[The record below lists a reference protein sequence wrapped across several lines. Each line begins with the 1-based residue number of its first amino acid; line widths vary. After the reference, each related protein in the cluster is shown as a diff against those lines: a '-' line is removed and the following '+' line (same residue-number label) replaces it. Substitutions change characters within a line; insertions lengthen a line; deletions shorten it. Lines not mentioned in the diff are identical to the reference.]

1 MIKKGDTLIEVT
13 LAVGIFSMIAIAI
26 VAVMSNGTSNAQTS
40 LESTLAREEVDSQ
53 TEALRFIQSSA
64 IIEND
69 PNGKYSK
76 LWDTITKHA
85 ITKEGEFKDETIEK
99 ILQYSPESCDELY
112 DNNQDDPNNI
122 YFQKAFV
129 IDLHQL
135 GKKAN
140 TDEGAS
146 DIIVPAVVNGDNP
159 SEKFGPAS
167 TYPRLVYSDSGSL
180 VAAEGIYIIAVAD
193 YNDETKIATGGNEA
207 TPTKGFYDFYIRTC
221 WYGSNAEKPSLVST
235 VIRLYNPAIV
245 KNTN

>member
-76 LWDTITKHA
+76 LWNEITDHA
-85 ITKEGEFKDETIEK
+85 ITKEGSFDDETIKK

-112 DNNQDDPNNI
+112 NKQDDPNNI

-135 GKKAN
+135 GNKNN
-140 TDEGAS
+140 TDEGVSNIIIPAS
-146 DIIVPAVVNGDNP
+146 SD
-159 SEKFGPAS
+159 KFQPAS

-193 YNDETKIATGGNEA
+193 YNEETKIATGGNEA

>member
-1 MIKKGDTLIEVT
+1 
-13 LAVGIFSMIAIAI
+13 MIAIAI

-69 PNGKYSK
+69 SNGKYSK
-76 LWDTITKHA
+76 LWNAITDHA
-85 ITKEGEFKDETIEK
+85 ITKEVKFNEETIEK

-112 DNNQDDPNNI
+112 ENDQGNPNNV
-122 YFQKAFV
+122 YYQNAFI
-129 IDLHQL
+129 IDLNQL

-140 TDEGAS
+140 TDEEAS

-167 TYPRLVYSDSGSL
+167 TYPRLVYQNESASSDL
-180 VAAEGIYIIAVAD
+180 LAAEGIYIIAVAD
-193 YNDETKIATGGNEA
+193 YKEETKIATGGNEA

>member
-1 MIKKGDTLIEVT
+1 
-13 LAVGIFSMIAIAI
+13 MIAIAI

-85 ITKEGEFKDETIEK
+85 ITKEGEFNDKTIEK

-112 DNNQDDPNNI
+112 NKQDDPNSI

-135 GKKAN
+135 GNKNN
-140 TDEGAS
+140 TDEGVS
-146 DIIVPAVVNGDNP
+146 NIIVPASGD
-159 SEKFGPAS
+159 KFQPAS

>member
-135 GKKAN
+135 GNKNN
-140 TDEGAS
+140 TDEGVSNIIIPAS
-146 DIIVPAVVNGDNP
+146 SD
-159 SEKFGPAS
+159 KFQPAS